1 MPLDLA
7 VRVMR
12 NLAVL
17 CAVCLFAH
25 AHAQGSADAAN
36 KTNNPLNPAPSFNI
50 HSYYSPRLSDSN
62 AHTADFLLR
71 PTLPLAPGKW
81 IGVPQIVRGTLPVS
95 IRPTLDGSYQSGIGD
110 TSLFDIFLLRSR
122 GVQIGAGPLLTIP
135 TATDRSLGTGKWQ
148 AGAAAVVVDAKQ
160 ARLLGMLLQWQHSFA
175 GQSSRPDVQ
184 TLTAQPFVIFNLPQ
198 GWYLRSTGVWTF
210 DLQHGNYYVPVGF
223 GAGKAWKDGKTIF
236 NAFIEPQYSVLHAGS
251 GVPQWTIFAGL
262 NMNFGR

>member
-1 MPLDLA
+1 
-7 VRVMR
+7 MR

-17 CAVCLFAH
+17 YAVCVFAH

-50 HSYYSPRLSDSN
+50 QSYYSPRLSDSN

-81 IGVPQIVRGTLPVS
+81 IGVPQIVRGTLPIS

-110 TSLFDIFLLRSR
+110 ISLFDIFLLRSR

-175 GQSSRPDVQ
+175 DKAAGPMFRHLPRSPLLFSTCRKAGICDRPACGHSTCSTAITMYRLDSAPARHGRTARPFSTRLSSPNIPCCTRDRG
-184 TLTAQPFVIFNLPQ
+184 F
-198 GWYLRSTGVWTF
+198 RSGRF
-210 DLQHGNYYVPVGF
+210 LQ
-223 GAGKAWKDGKTIF
+223 D
-236 NAFIEPQYSVLHAGS
+236 
-251 GVPQWTIFAGL
+251 
-262 NMNFGR
+262 